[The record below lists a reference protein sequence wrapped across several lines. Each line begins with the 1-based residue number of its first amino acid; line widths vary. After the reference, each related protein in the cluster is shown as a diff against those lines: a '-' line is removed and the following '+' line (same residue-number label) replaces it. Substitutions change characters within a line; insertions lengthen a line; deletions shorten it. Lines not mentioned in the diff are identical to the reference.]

1 MIGCTTG
8 RKGVF
13 ATYPTEACQSGAPR
27 APCAALNPTCGSE
40 AGCVRGTAPEVMS
53 LCACMAD
60 AVDDCLFD
68 GAKAV
73 VVLVFPDSYSA
84 TFARE
89 AVRARSIS
97 HSVLHAHA
105 RLLHNRA
112 CMPCVVLLPLA
123 GTTKL
128 TSVPVLVSVH
138 MCLFVVLYLGASVQQ
153 RSVTAFQVIALLD
166 CNAGTKHTHLL
177 SCC

>member
-1 MIGCTTG
+1 MI
-8 RKGVF
+8 V
-13 ATYPTEACQSGAPR
+13 
-27 APCAALNPTCGSE
+27 
-40 AGCVRGTAPEVMS
+40 
-53 LCACMAD
+53 
-60 AVDDCLFD
+60 LFV

-89 AVRARSIS
+89 AVRASIS
-97 HSVLHAHA
+97 HSVMHAHA
-105 RLLHNRA
+105 RLLHSRA
-112 CMPCVVLLPLA
+112 WMPCVVLLPLA
-123 GTTKL
+123 GRTKL
-128 TSVPVLVSVH
+128 TLVPVLVSVH